1 MNVINEFQ
9 DIIAVA
15 LQPEPLAFLTALA
28 ITFVAT
34 EPLKRGFRVITKRH
48 GRTAPRVIAFM
59 MGFGVALTMWPH
71 DGRLPP
77 VVGALFAAFG
87 APTFHKLFIVIVRT
101 KFPKCISTVGATRI
115 WLADRKV

>member
-1 MNVINEFQ
+1 MNVINQFQ

-34 EPLKRGFRVITKRH
+34 EPLKRGFRAITKRG
-48 GRTAPRVIAFM
+48 GRKVPRVIAFVL
-59 MGFGVALTMWPH
+59 GFGVALSMWPL

-87 APTFHKLFIVIVRT
+87 APLFHKLFVTVV
-101 KFPKCISTVGATRI
+101 KLKYPK
-115 WLADRKV
+115 LAKAFRGKK